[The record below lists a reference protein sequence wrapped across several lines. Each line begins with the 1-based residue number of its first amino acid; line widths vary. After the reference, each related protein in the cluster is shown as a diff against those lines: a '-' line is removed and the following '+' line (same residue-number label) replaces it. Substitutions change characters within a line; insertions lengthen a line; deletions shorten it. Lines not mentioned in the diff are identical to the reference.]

1 MYWIATISSYVAYYY
16 MSMFYNALQ
25 AKLQP
30 FKPELKFITFNSTM
44 YYTYWQKVWMVI
56 FQNRLM
62 ACFDP
67 NAPSYYPKKLMYCIE
82 VDLLTCRTSSSVSRC
97 S

>member
-1 MYWIATISSYVAYYY
+1 MYWLSTISSYVAYYY

-30 FKPELKFITFNSTM
+30 FKPELKFVTFNTTM
-44 YYTYWQKVWMVI
+44 YYTYWQKVWMVL
-56 FQNRLM
+56 FQDKLM

-67 NAPSYYPKKLMYCIE
+67 TAPSYYPKKLMYCIE
-82 VDLLTCRTSSSVSRC
+82 VPSLLFRTSSSALRC